1 MRGLRAR
8 TPGGRFGLAAA
19 AALVLAAVSVAVL
32 MPGLAGF
39 ASSGELTYRVFVPQT
54 AKDAPGA
61 PGVRVLPPAEG
72 VYHSAFP
79 DFGGEE
85 DRVTAGAISSFT
97 ALAGKP
103 IAWAYFSD
111 NWFDGISF
119 PAASARAAHDAGA
132 IPFIRMMPRS
142 TWDEEGPDPVYSL
155 AAIAGG
161 QFDDSLRQWARDAK
175 AAGFPLM
182 VEFGTEVNGDWF
194 PWSGVYNGG
203 AGLGPARF
211 QAAYRHIIDIFRAE
225 GVNNITWVFHVD
237 AQRSP
242 EAAWNSM
249 SAYYPGDSYID
260 WLGLSAYG
268 AQAPG
273 EDWQTF
279 SEVMDIGY
287 PELAALSAVKPV
299 AVLEFGVT
307 EAGSPAAKAKWI
319 GDAFAAVRSGR
330 YPRVRAV
337 SYWHENWEDDGV
349 QSRLR
354 IDSSAAALQA
364 YRDAVAGPYFVS
376 SVAVGPPP

>member
-8 TPGGRFGLAAA
+8 TPGGRFPLAAA

-175 AAGFPLM
+175 ASPIHFALA
-182 VEFGTEVNGDWF
+182 
-194 PWSGVYNGG
+194 
-203 AGLGPARF
+203 AGLPASVTPNSSTATGLTAER
-211 QAAYRHIIDIFRAE
+211 AA
-225 GVNNITWVFHVD
+225 
-237 AQRSP
+237 S
-242 EAAWNSM
+242 S
-249 SAYYPGDSYID
+249 
-260 WLGLSAYG
+260 
-268 AQAPG
+268 
-273 EDWQTF
+273 
-279 SEVMDIGY
+279 GY
-287 PELAALSAVKPV
+287 PISMTSLKVCQSSPGAWAPYALRPS
-299 AVLEFGVT
+299 
-307 EAGSPAAKAKWI
+307 
-319 GDAFAAVRSGR
+319 
-330 YPRVRAV
+330 
-337 SYWHENWEDDGV
+337 
-349 QSRLR
+349 QSM
-354 IDSSAAALQA
+354 
-364 YRDAVAGPYFVS
+364 
-376 SVAVGPPP
+376 